1 MRGKDGWDMR
11 GNEED
16 RRGEE
21 REEGRMERREG
32 KKGKGR
38 IDSSREG
45 GRGGQEEER
54 VVNKR
59 MDGVDRRMLGEA
71 SGHYISPRGFCQGKP
86 ELCVFGRVCV
96 CACVC
101 VCVCVD
107 MVAVN

>member
-1 MRGKDGWDMR
+1 MEGEAMEGRLRVGGKDGWDMR

-16 RRGEE
+16 GGGE
-21 REEGRMERREG
+21 RKGRMERREG

-59 MDGVDRRMLGEA
+59 DGW
-71 SGHYISPRGFCQGKP
+71 C
-86 ELCVFGRVCV
+86 
-96 CACVC
+96 
-101 VCVCVD
+101 
-107 MVAVN
+107 